1 MLIEQPACRDRPM
14 PDETELKAL
23 LRRYAAIYN
32 EISHHPWMRNKN
44 SPLGDLAENLV
55 AKALGGLVAH
65 NNAKGYD
72 VELPDG
78 QLIQVKGIT
87 YRGKDNLVTSA
98 IRSLDFDSVAI
109 VICAPDF
116 SIVEGLLIPK
126 DKVVEVSRFHKTLNG
141 YQIKIKRARSVALD
155 ITDKIRA
162 IWN

>member
-1 MLIEQPACRDRPM
+1 MTNVC
-14 PDETELKAL
+14 TLKTL
-23 LRRYAAIYN
+23 LDQYA
-32 EISHHPWMRNKN
+32 EISRQLSQHPWIRNN
-44 SPLGDLAENLV
+44 NAPLGDVAENLV
-55 AKALGGLVAH
+55 AEALGGTVAD

-87 YRGKDNLVTSA
+87 YRGNDNLVTSA

-109 VICAPDF
+109 VICQPDF
-116 SIVEGLLIPK
+116 SIVEGLLVPK

-141 YQIKIKRARSVALD
+141 YQIKVKRARSVALD

>member
-1 MLIEQPACRDRPM
+1 MSDT
-14 PDETELKAL
+14 TEILSL
-23 LRRYAAIYN
+23 LRQYAEARQRLAQ
-32 EISHHPWMRNKN
+32 HPWIRNN
-44 SPLGDLAENLV
+44 NAPLGDVAEHLV
-55 AKALGGLVAH
+55 AEALGGSVAD

-116 SIVEGLLIPK
+116 SIVEGLLVPK
-126 DKVVEVSRFHKTLNG
+126 DRVVEVSRFHKTLNG
-141 YQIKIKRARSVALD
+141 YQIKVKQARLLALD
-155 ITDKIRA
+155 ITDKLRTV
-162 IWN
+162 WD

>member
-1 MLIEQPACRDRPM
+1 M
-14 PDETELKAL
+14 PETTEIRSL
-23 LRRYAAIYN
+23 LRQYA
-32 EISHHPWMRNKN
+32 EVRQRLSQHPWIRNN
-44 SPLGDLAENLV
+44 NAPLGDVAENLV
-55 AKALGGLVAH
+55 AEALGGTVAD

-116 SIVEGLLIPK
+116 SVVEGLLVPK
-126 DKVVEVSRFHKTLNG
+126 DRVVEVSRFHKTLNG
-141 YQIKIKRARSVALD
+141 YQIKVKQARPLALD
-155 ITDKIRA
+155 ITDKLRA
-162 IWN
+162 VWD